1 MNTRLNGLG
10 MVAVGL
16 ASLAMLP
23 ACGMGEDEYDGIG
36 GVPVQDH
43 TVEFDAPQN
52 VTTSDA
58 SKACTPGRADHVD
71 TVEIGGGSWGSYSQ
85 CISFCPAG
93 SYALQV
99 ATKSEASQGGGI
111 FGGDDTALNGV
122 RLGCI
127 DLRTGAF
134 TGNITSL
141 TGKWG
146 SWSGTKNVD
155 PFISG
160 NPFDTGRMNIEG
172 PQGPGDD
179 TAANAIE
186 LTAKSGKVAR
196 PGGQHQWG
204 TWDVFTHS
212 CKIGTAI
219 CGINTRVEGS
229 LGAGDDTAL
238 NGVTFACCTFAP

>member
-1 MNTRLNGLG
+1 MKTRLSGLS

-16 ASLAMLP
+16 ASLATLP
-23 ACGMGEDEYDGIG
+23 ACDTGEDDGIG
-36 GVPVQDH
+36 GVPAQVPA
-43 TVEFDAPQN
+43 VEFDAPQAAPAG
-52 VTTSDA
+52 DG
-58 SKACTPGRADHVD
+58 SKACTPPRADHTN

-85 CISFCPAG
+85 CMSYCPAG

-99 ATKSEASQGGGI
+99 ATKSEASQGGGL

-141 TGKWG
+141 VGSWG
-146 SWSGTKNVD
+146 SWSATKNVN

-160 NPFDTGRMNIEG
+160 NPFVAGRMNIEA

-179 TAANAIE
+179 TAANTIE
-186 LTAKSGKVAR
+186 MTAKSGTVVKT
-196 PGGQHQWG
+196 GGQHEWG
-204 TWDVFTHS
+204 SWDPFSHR
-212 CKIGTAI
+212 CGLGTAI
-219 CGINTRVEGS
+219 CGINTRVEGK